1 MLGVFFWG
9 KKVSPVSL
17 YVNVTNTF
25 FYGGLQCTEKKK
37 MAIFFLIIIFS
48 TVIFLFWSLNP

>member
-25 FYGGLQCTEKKK
+25 FYGGLRISTEKK
-37 MAIFFLIIIFS
+37 MAIFFLIIIFQQ
-48 TVIFLFWSLNP
+48 